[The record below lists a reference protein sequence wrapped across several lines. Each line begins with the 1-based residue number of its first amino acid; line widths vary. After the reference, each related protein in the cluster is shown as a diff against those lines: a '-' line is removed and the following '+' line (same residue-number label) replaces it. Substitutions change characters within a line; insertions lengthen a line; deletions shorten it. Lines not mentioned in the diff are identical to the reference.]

1 MKWNCYRWI
10 TLFYQ
15 CGIFSS
21 YDLYDVSFIN
31 SRNFPYSV
39 LCHSILLSVVLVTI
53 WDLPS
58 SLPSSLLVLI
68 RLSSARLSVVMEST
82 ATTPTVMTRAK
93 LSLLLSSTT
102 LNSKLR
108 NDSILRKS
116 LRPHFACQFLTVQCY
131 VQAPLPW
138 QTGEL
143 LQVLLLTEEITFL
156 CKRKNNKH

>member
-31 SRNFPYSV
+31 SRNISYSV
-39 LCHSILLSVVLVTI
+39 LCQSILLSVVLVTI
-53 WDLPS
+53 WDLSS

-82 ATTPTVMTRAK
+82 ATTPTVITRAK
-93 LSLLLSSTT
+93 LSLLLPSTT

-108 NDSILRKS
+108 NVYILQKS
-116 LRPHFACQFLTVQCY
+116 LHTSFCMPVFDCSVLCPGSTSLTNRWAPAGSSPHI
-131 VQAPLPW
+131 
-138 QTGEL
+138 GNNISL
-143 LQVLLLTEEITFL
+143 LKE
-156 CKRKNNKH
+156 K

>member
-53 WDLPS
+53 SD
-58 SLPSSLLVLI
+58 LPSSLLVLI
-68 RLSSARLSVVMEST
+68 RLSSARLSAVMEST
-82 ATTPTVMTRAK
+82 ATTPTVITRAK

-108 NDSILRKS
+108 NIYILRKS
-116 LRPHFACQFLTVQCY
+116 LHTSFCMPVFDCSVLCPGSTSLTNRWAPAGSSPHR
-131 VQAPLPW
+131 
-138 QTGEL
+138 GNNISL
-143 LQVLLLTEEITFL
+143 LKE
-156 CKRKNNKH
+156 K